1 MIRIWKQSSL
11 AASMLITRNDTEKW
25 NVLCISDSLDSF
37 MLLYFKVLR
46 LKILNSIRVEKRTGW
61 LSVKCLSSSSKDAGI
76 QNNQAKANS
85 YSANV
90 HQLMNAGFQLT

>member
-1 MIRIWKQSSL
+1 MIRTWKQSSL

-25 NVLCISDSLDSF
+25 NVLCISDPLDSF

-46 LKILNSIRVEKRTGW
+46 LKILNSIRVDKQTGC
-61 LSVKCLSSSSKDAGI
+61 LSAKCLSSSSKDVGI
-76 QNNQAKANS
+76 QNNHSKANS

-90 HQLMNAGFQLT
+90 HQLMNAGFQLM